1 VTLGA
6 LPGQHHYPRMDAVL
20 VAPLSCLAASFLQLP
35 LPNGYDEAGL
45 FSNVEGFLMLQDGFE
60 RFRHW
65 PRLVWEWRKLS
76 VRFQAHARHTRA
88 LFEAV
93 REVSGKPVIV
103 DTSKSPPRT
112 FVLAVT
118 PDIDLY
124 LIHLVRDGSMV
135 ATSHKRCWHKDLQAG
150 VTRNVKSRSVW
161 ETAARWI
168 SVNLGTEWVRLLLS
182 PDKSV
187 RLRYEVYA
195 TDPKGAPHE
204 IGQIVDLDI
213 TEVASTV

>member
-1 VTLGA
+1 
-6 LPGQHHYPRMDAVL
+6 M
-20 VAPLSCLAASFLQLP
+20 
-35 LPNGYDEAGL
+35 
-45 FSNVEGFLMLQDGFE
+45 
-60 RFRHW
+60 
-65 PRLVWEWRKLS
+65 
-76 VRFQAHARHTRA
+76 
-88 LFEAV
+88 
-93 REVSGKPVIV
+93 IV
-103 DTSKSPPRT
+103 DALKSPPRT

-124 LIHLVRDGSMV
+124 LIHLVRDGSRV

-187 RLRYEVYA
+187 RLRYEDYA

-213 TEVASTV
+213 TEVASTVQGGGAIKVGLNIAGNHLRMPGDIRLVLETGQWRNKGALFAGQHRLSWTLMGWLLRGYGYKR

>member
-1 VTLGA
+1 MTLGA

-93 REVSGKPVIV
+93 R
-103 DTSKSPPRT
+103 
-112 FVLAVT
+112 
-118 PDIDLY
+118 
-124 LIHLVRDGSMV
+124 
-135 ATSHKRCWHKDLQAG
+135 
-150 VTRNVKSRSVW
+150 
-161 ETAARWI
+161 
-168 SVNLGTEWVRLLLS
+168 
-182 PDKSV
+182 
-187 RLRYEVYA
+187 
-195 TDPKGAPHE
+195 
-204 IGQIVDLDI
+204 
-213 TEVASTV
+213 

>member
-1 VTLGA
+1 
-6 LPGQHHYPRMDAVL
+6 
-20 VAPLSCLAASFLQLP
+20 
-35 LPNGYDEAGL
+35 
-45 FSNVEGFLMLQDGFE
+45 
-60 RFRHW
+60 
-65 PRLVWEWRKLS
+65 
-76 VRFQAHARHTRA
+76 
-88 LFEAV
+88 
-93 REVSGKPVIV
+93 VIV
-103 DTSKSPPRT
+103 DALKSPPRT

-124 LIHLVRDGSMV
+124 LIHLVRDGSRV
-135 ATSHKRCWHKDLQAG
+135 ATSH
-150 VTRNVKSRSVW
+150 KSRSVW

-187 RLRYEVYA
+187 RLRYEDYA